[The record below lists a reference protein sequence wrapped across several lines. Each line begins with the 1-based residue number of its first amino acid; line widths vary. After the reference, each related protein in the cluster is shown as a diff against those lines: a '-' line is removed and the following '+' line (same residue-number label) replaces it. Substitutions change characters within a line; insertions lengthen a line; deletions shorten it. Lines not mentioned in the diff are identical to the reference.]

1 MENKISKSQKL
12 TSLKGAS
19 LAGKGRYIEP
29 AVYLLPGN
37 L

>member
-1 MENKISKSQKL
+1 MLNSGKL
-12 TSLKGAS
+12 TSSKGAS

-29 AVYLLPGN
+29 AVYLLLGN